1 MVNKKVLI
9 VYDTRYGATEITSK
23 DISNVLEEKG
33 VDVDLINLKPLNIE
47 QWPDPVQYDGIIV
60 GSSVAMF
67 RWKKKPKKFLKKN
80 KKKFVNKILAVF
92 VSCGTCVTDPEKAR
106 EKYLD
111 KIMDGIG
118 ITPNITE
125 AIEPVLDISENSGL
139 KPMTR
144 KLIRGMAQDFANDA
158 GISLN
163 EEGINDFRDKEKL
176 SRFINSFQGKLKN
189 IGFNKNEKRI

>member
-33 VDVDLINLKPLNIE
+33 IDVDLINLKPLNMG
-47 QWPDPVQYDGIIV
+47 QWPDPMQYDGIIV
-60 GSSVAMF
+60 GSSIAMF

-111 KIMDGIG
+111 KIMEKIG
-118 ITPNITE
+118 LTPNITE
-125 AIEPVLDISENSGL
+125 AIEPVVDLSETSGL
-139 KPMTR
+139 KSMWR
-144 KLIRGMAQDFANDA
+144 KMLKEMAQDFSNDA

-163 EEGINDFRDKEKL
+163 EEGMNDFRDKDKL
-176 SRFINSFQGKLKN
+176 SKFINSFHSLL
-189 IGFNKNEKRI
+189 